1 MFQREEVRMPTY
13 DFMCEKCAKPFVLML
28 SLAEYE
34 KGKFRCPACKS
45 TKVRQQVTSFT
56 VNTSKKS

>member
-1 MFQREEVRMPTY
+1 MPTY
-13 DFMCEKCAKPFVLML
+13 EFMCEKCKKTFSLML

-34 KGKFRCPACKS
+34 KGRFRCPDCKS
-45 TKVRQQVTSFT
+45 TKVRQQITPFT

>member
-1 MFQREEVRMPTY
+1 MPTY
-13 DFMCEKCAKPFVLML
+13 EFMCEKCKKPFSLIL

-34 KGKFRCPACKS
+34 KGRFRCPACKS
-45 TKVRQQVTSFT
+45 TKVRQQITPFT

>member
-1 MFQREEVRMPTY
+1 MPTY
-13 DFMCEKCAKPFVLML
+13 DFMCEKCSKPFTVLV

-34 KGKFRCPACKS
+34 KGRFRCPGCKS
-45 TKVRQQVTSFT
+45 TRVRQQITPFT